1 MSSRGEDTRDA
12 PEGADAEDDAR
23 ANVDTFVRDSFETHP
38 ETASRPRDW
47 LKLAQIVATLDAQ
60 RGVFARHQEE
70 QSAKNV
76 PTSKNVP
83 GSAEAVSAGLWRA
96 AREIARRAMRT
107 PAIARAAVP
116 GVVVRRSLVAALSRA
131 LGTAARRKNALV
143 FTEARDSEARD
154 DSAAFLRV
162 PVENKACE
170 PFSVLAFGAQVE
182 AQAVRRFEWD
192 AVKRRRFSRSRLGFG
207 AGNAGTGRTEETER
221 TAPEPAPDPPPGP
234 ESDAFFD
241 GVFGV
246 FSLTEADGFE
256 REDPDVL
263 VPETVDAV
271 LTETRA
277 TTLPTGVRT
286 TRRRREEESAS
297 LFRGGDTSFLKRR
310 PFLFLVELLAR
321 ADTIQPGVFGESGGV
336 EKAEAFA
343 RAVFFAAARDA
354 VDESV
359 ASLALARDVS
369 AFQSAFFLPSEKARE
384 GSIETTTTSVVA
396 RLASF
401 SPRLER
407 MAWRTETLLAIL
419 RGEPFDKAAFG
430 SVASV
435 ASVANRNRRF
445 LEETVGS
452 VERLSSRLF
461 RAPFEDAV
469 VSALEEADD
478 ALKANA
484 FTRVSA
490 WRMRVNDAT
499 PENTDVSL
507 SRECGK
513 GEDAYRTSY
522 LHSDDANAL
531 LREIFADPAP
541 FVPPAFEVSALPRRH
556 EDALARFAEA
566 TCERCLAKPRDP
578 AVCLVCGAVMCCADA
593 SCAAPETKPKRGR
606 DVRDAA
612 RDERALR
619 SFSRETRRD
628 ELEQRDER
636 DEIRRP
642 FFLYDASSKTKT
654 HGALGDAVVLED
666 VGACS
671 EHASRRKC
679 GGGSC
684 CFLLLKSTRVLILHS
699 SGTRACLFPS
709 PYVDAHGE
717 EDEHM
722 RRGRPLFL
730 DAARARLLE
739 TLWASGAL
747 EHDSR
752 ATGASR
758 LGGEWY

>member
-1 MSSRGEDTRDA
+1 
-12 PEGADAEDDAR
+12 
-23 ANVDTFVRDSFETHP
+23 
-38 ETASRPRDW
+38 
-47 LKLAQIVATLDAQ
+47 
-60 RGVFARHQEE
+60 
-70 QSAKNV
+70 
-76 PTSKNVP
+76 
-83 GSAEAVSAGLWRA
+83 
-96 AREIARRAMRT
+96 MRT

-116 GVVVRRSLVAALSRA
+116 GVVARRSLAAALSRA

-162 PVENKACE
+162 PVEDEARE

-221 TAPEPAPDPPPGP
+221 TAPEPAPDPPGP
-234 ESDAFFD
+234 ESDDFFD

-246 FSLTEADGFE
+246 FSLTEAEAFE
-256 REDPDVL
+256 REDPDAL
-263 VPETVDAV
+263 VAETVDAV

-369 AFQSAFFLPSEKARE
+369 AFPSAFRDAFFFTGSEKAE
-384 GSIETTTTSVVA
+384 GSIETTATSVVA

-435 ASVANRNRRF
+435 ASVAN
-445 LEETVGS
+445 LVEETVGS
-452 VERLSSRLF
+452 VERVSSRLF

-507 SRECGK
+507 SRACGK

-522 LHSDDANAL
+522 LQSDDANAL

-619 SFSRETRRD
+619 FFSRETRRD

-642 FFLYDASSKTKT
+642 FFLYDASSKTKK